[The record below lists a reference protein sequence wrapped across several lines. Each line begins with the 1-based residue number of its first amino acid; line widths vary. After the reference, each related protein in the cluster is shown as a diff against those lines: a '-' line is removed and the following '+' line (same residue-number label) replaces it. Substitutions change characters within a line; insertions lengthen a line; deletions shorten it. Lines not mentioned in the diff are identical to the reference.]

1 MKNYEKIIA
10 EAIRIEYSEKEDKLY
25 IVFEVIDP
33 ISKINIKKNWA
44 DDIEYHLIDRKLME
58 K

>member
-33 ISKINIKKNWA
+33 ISKQNIKKNWA
-44 DDIEYHLIDRKLME
+44 DDIEYVLLDKKLME